1 MVDHAC
7 PITLI
12 LPPATISAAMH
23 RAFPRSLLWF
33 VVTGA
38 VMLLQMFSITGIVLM
53 FALAMLWSIVFINL
67 GMIGTAW
74 EALTGRVSRLWLIL
88 PLSFYGGYYAF
99 AVSDH
104 LTLARLRAETDAAN
118 ARIHIPFDPAKQVLG
133 AEAASQGSFGGATLL
148 QDYGL
153 PVFYQ
158 TSADHPEGY
167 RATRIVDAAICTRV
181 RDMPPLSGAG
191 IWSFGVIDRDGGK
204 SGKLNKRFCQ
214 LTQPERPTLPIVT
227 VALKEDRSRAAT
239 LPVRAVTTRV
249 AMPGGTAYQLR
260 GGTASPLR
268 WLPMP
273 VMGCGLNSGAPSW
286 DCDAGFLRADFT
298 PLVSGSDVAAL
309 AAALGLKRVAPEN
322 RRAADPATVNDLI
335 ARAEADALARDI
347 AAFDRVAAD
356 PAAKVDSIPFR
367 VLGARPDALD
377 PRADAIMAALEHAA
391 AVEDRYAARDNGRN
405 LARLL
410 TRLPPDRFRAFGPRV
425 IALYARADPGE
436 KPHWLWESDD
446 LVNRL
451 GDLGP
456 AALPLLTRPAF
467 GRNPPRLWS
476 VEASCRLGPAARPLA
491 SLLYEQ
497 WAKTRDFDRDERTR
511 LYVAMRRIGLTVPPL
526 TEDKRDQFDK
536 LRENWADITPQS
548 PPRVCAVRAEE
559 QARRE
564 EKYSG
569 KRKTNLD

>member
-1 MVDHAC
+1 MRR
-7 PITLI
+7 P
-12 LPPATISAAMH
+12 
-23 RAFPRSLLWF
+23 FPRSLLWF

-38 VMLLQMFSITGIVLM
+38 VMLLQMFPVTGIVLM
-53 FALAMLWSIVFINL
+53 FALAMLWSIAFINL

-88 PLSFYGGYYAF
+88 PLAFYGGYYAF

-104 LTLARLRAETDAAN
+104 LMLARLQAQIDAAN
-118 ARIHIPFDPAKQVLG
+118 ARVHIPFDPAKQVLG
-133 AEAASQGSFGGATLL
+133 AESRSEDGFGGPALL

-158 TSADHPEGY
+158 ASADRPETY
-167 RATRIVDAAICTRV
+167 SATRIVDAAICARV
-181 RDMPPLSGAG
+181 RNTPSFSGAG
-191 IWSFGVIDRDGGK
+191 IWSFGVIDRNGGK
-204 SGKLNKRFCQ
+204 PGGLDKRFCQ
-214 LTQPERPTLPIVT
+214 LTQPERPSLPLVA
-227 VALKEDRSRAAT
+227 VALEGERTHAAT

-249 AMPGGTAYQLR
+249 TMPDGATYQVR

-298 PLVSGSDVAAL
+298 RLVSGPDVAAL

-347 AAFDRVAAD
+347 AAFDRVAVD
-356 PAAKVDSIPFR
+356 PTAKVDSIPFR
-367 VLGARPDALD
+367 VLAARPDALD
-377 PRADAIMAALEHAA
+377 PRADAIMAALERAA
-391 AVEDRYAARDNGRN
+391 AVENRYAARENGRN

-410 TRLPPDRFRAFGPRV
+410 TRLPPDRFRAFGPRI
-425 IALYARADPGE
+425 IALYAHADPGE
-436 KPHWLWESDD
+436 KPHWLWESAD

-467 GRNPPRLWS
+467 DRNPPRLWS
-476 VEASCRLGPAARPLA
+476 IEAACRLGPAAQPLA
-491 SLLYEQ
+491 TLLYEQ
-497 WAKTRDFDRDERTR
+497 WAKTRDFDRDERAR
-511 LYVAMRRIGLTVPPL
+511 LYVTMRRIGLAVPPL
-526 TEDKRDQFDK
+526 AQDKRGQFDK
-536 LRENWADITPQS
+536 LRENWADITPRS
-548 PPRVCAVRAEE
+548 PPRVCAVRAEQ